1 MATYRDV
8 ADELRRRIELE
19 QDEYR
24 PGDELPTI
32 ERLQEQ
38 FGLSKQTI
46 RSAIRVLAD
55 EGLVSTGRGR
65 PARVRDNQRIRI
77 PFSRYGGV
85 MTPGGASGPWE
96 SACAEQGIDGRMK
109 TVTVD
114 TRPIGQAD
122 AALLGVPPGSDVV
135 YRRRHACV
143 GDDVLQVQQAWYP
156 RPVALQAGLTT
167 TRKIE
172 GGVYGALTASGMA
185 PSELDETIRGRM
197 PTADE
202 AELLHTGTGVPLLT
216 VERVTRG
223 SDGQPL
229 ELLRVTAPADRI
241 EFVYNNLPLPS
252 GGTA

>member
-85 MTPGGASGPWE
+85 MTPGGH
-96 SACAEQGIDGRMK
+96 
-109 TVTVD
+109 
-114 TRPIGQAD
+114 QA
-122 AALLGVPPGSDVV
+122 PGS
-135 YRRRHACV
+135 
-143 GDDVLQVQQAWYP
+143 LPVQSRAS
-156 RPVALQAGLTT
+156 T
-167 TRKIE
+167 
-172 GGVYGALTASGMA
+172 GG
-185 PSELDETIRGRM
+185 
-197 PTADE
+197 
-202 AELLHTGTGVPLLT
+202 
-216 VERVTRG
+216 
-223 SDGQPL
+223 
-229 ELLRVTAPADRI
+229 
-241 EFVYNNLPLPS
+241 
-252 GGTA
+252 

>member
-1 MATYRDV
+1 MARHGGGRCLWV
-8 ADELRRRIELE
+8 LLWLGRRI
-19 QDEYR
+19 
-24 PGDELPTI
+24 PG
-32 ERLQEQ
+32 
-38 FGLSKQTI
+38 
-46 RSAIRVLAD
+46 A
-55 EGLVSTGRGR
+55 
-65 PARVRDNQRIRI
+65 
-77 PFSRYGGV
+77 
-85 MTPGGASGPWE
+85 
-96 SACAEQGIDGRMK
+96 
-109 TVTVD
+109 
-114 TRPIGQAD
+114 
-122 AALLGVPPGSDVV
+122 
-135 YRRRHACV
+135 HACSRAAA
-143 GDDVLQVQQAWYP
+143 VQQAWYP

>member
-1 MATYRDV
+1 MRPLGVCLCRAGHRR
-8 ADELRRRIELE
+8 ADEDRHRGHAPDRAGG
-19 QDEYR
+19 R
-24 PGDELPTI
+24 CPT
-32 ERLQEQ
+32 
-38 FGLSKQTI
+38 
-46 RSAIRVLAD
+46 
-55 EGLVSTGRGR
+55 
-65 PARVRDNQRIRI
+65 
-77 PFSRYGGV
+77 
-85 MTPGGASGPWE
+85 
-96 SACAEQGIDGRMK
+96 
-109 TVTVD
+109 
-114 TRPIGQAD
+114 
-122 AALLGVPPGSDVV
+122 GVPPGSDVV